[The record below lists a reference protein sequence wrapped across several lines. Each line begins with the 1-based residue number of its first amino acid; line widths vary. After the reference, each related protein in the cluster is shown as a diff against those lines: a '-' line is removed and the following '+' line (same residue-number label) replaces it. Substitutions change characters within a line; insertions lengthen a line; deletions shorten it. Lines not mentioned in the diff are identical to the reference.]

1 MTHHKESSSSGPPWK
16 PLVVVGVVLLAMSAA
31 IYHRAG
37 QPGGDKGPN
46 SSTRSRSVPPYYS
59 DLRGVVLPRRLPPE
73 RFPEGKA
80 RYAYQVAASLPA
92 TLAQLP
98 CYCPCDR
105 VGHKSLLDCY
115 ADEHGAYCDICQ
127 DSALWADKRM
137 RENATLST
145 IRQELVSRYSTTP

>member
-16 PLVVVGVVLLAMSAA
+16 PLVLVGVVLLAMSAA
-31 IYHRAG
+31 IYHGAG
-37 QPGGDKGPN
+37 QPGDKGPK

-59 DLRGVVLPRRLPPE
+59 DLRGVVLPRTLPPE

-137 RENATLST
+137 RQNATVTT
-145 IRQELVSRYSTTP
+145 IRQELASRYSTTP